1 MIGAWRWLISMLC
14 VVASAGAWAR
24 GVDVELL
31 SFRVEPAHVVVGET
45 PHATIH
51 IEARKPDGTPLDVAP
66 PSLTTSTGALGPVRR
81 LDAGV
86 WSVQFTPPSE
96 AFPHVALVSA
106 TIDTATTTAVGF
118 IAVPLWGR
126 GQTTVRT
133 KPGSQVTV
141 FVSGE
146 HFGPVVAD
154 AAGDARVPI
163 LVAPGPE
170 HAVATSLDASGNEST
185 RTIDLGVPGFNRVAL
200 IALDD
205 IVSGDGTGR
214 ARLLALAVDKKGAP
228 LVDGQQ
234 LRSTSSI
241 GAIAAPVAIAP
252 GVFELVFTPGAV
264 QAQKATVS
272 VALDGA
278 ALSKA
283 TATVRV
289 IGGAPARAE
298 VALSQRAQSSDDDG
312 PVSAVITVFD
322 QGGTPVP
329 VGAVRIDVDS
339 GRIDS
344 TAGSDLRREVSWVLP
359 RARALKTTTATLSV
373 RTVSGDVI
381 GTAAVALL
389 PGAIAQLQVRPLPA
403 VVADGQAGVEV
414 VVEATDAAGNRVLP
428 LGVELTS
435 AHGRMV
441 GVDVD
446 VASGEL
452 RALYVPES
460 RDEEG
465 VVDVVARRGALNAS
479 APLRLLPRPRPL
491 LLVGP
496 ATGSS
501 FSGDVA
507 AVGPELS
514 LLVRLPVLDGAV
526 HGGVTL
532 GALQGI
538 SALSSST
545 FAASRAF
552 PVLLEGSWRPL
563 LRPQFGLHL
572 GLAAGLVVSDVTVD
586 NTRTISPAAAAAF
599 VVGMH
604 HRLGPGAIELDARL
618 GWSVPFSAAPVPF
631 GVGAVLAY
639 RFGL

>member
-1 MIGAWRWLISMLC
+1 MIGAWRWLMWMLC

-31 SFRVEPAHVVVGET
+31 SFRAEPEHVVVGET
-45 PHATIH
+45 PHALIR
-51 IEARKPDGTPLDVAP
+51 IEAKKPDGTPLDVAP
-66 PSLTTSTGALGPVRR
+66 PSLTTSTGTLGPVQRVA
-81 LDAGV
+81 AGV

-118 IAVPLWGR
+118 ITVPLWGR

-185 RTIDLGVPGFNRVAL
+185 RTIDLGVPGFNRIAL

-205 IVSGDGTGR
+205 VVSGDGTGR

-234 LRSTSSI
+234 LRSTTSV
-241 GAIAAPVAIAP
+241 GVIAAPVAIAP
-252 GVFELVFTPGAV
+252 GVFELVFAPGAV
-264 QAQKATVS
+264 PAQQANVA

-283 TATVRV
+283 AAVVRV

-298 VALSQRAQSSDDDG
+298 VVVSQRAVSADDNG
-312 PVSAVITVFD
+312 TVSAVVTAFD

-329 VGAVRIDVDS
+329 VGAVRLDVDT
-339 GRIDS
+339 GRIDRS
-344 TAGSDLRREVSWVLP
+344 GGSDLRREVSWVLP
-359 RARALKTTTATLSV
+359 STRALKSTTATLSV
-373 RTVSGDVI
+373 RTVAGDVI
-381 GTAAVALL
+381 GTAALTLL
-389 PGAIAQLQVRPLPA
+389 PGAVARLQVRPLPA
-403 VVADGQAGVEV
+403 VVADGQAGVDV
-414 VVEATDAAGNRVLP
+414 VVEATDAAGNRVVP
-428 LGVELTS
+428 TGVELTS

-441 GVDVD
+441 GVEVD

-465 VVDVVARRGALNAS
+465 VVDVVARRGALSAS

-496 ATGSS
+496 AIGSS

-538 SALSSST
+538 PALSSST

-563 LRPQFGLHL
+563 LRPQVGLHV
-572 GLAAGLVVSDVTVD
+572 GLLAGLVVSDITVD
-586 NTRTISPAAAAAF
+586 GVRTISPAAAAAV
-599 VVGMH
+599 VVGVH

-618 GWSVPFSAAPVPF
+618 GWSVPFSPGLVPF
-631 GVGAVLAY
+631 GVGAVVGY

>member
-1 MIGAWRWLISMLC
+1 VIGAWHWLMW
-14 VVASAGAWAR
+14 VVFIVGSASASAR

-31 SFRVEPAHVVVGET
+31 SFRAEPEHVVVGET
-45 PHATIH
+45 PHATIR

-66 PSLTTSTGALGPVRR
+66 PSLTTSTGTLGPLQRV
-81 LDAGV
+81 DAGV

-185 RTIDLGVPGFNRVAL
+185 RTIDLGVPGFNRLAL

-205 IVSGDGTGR
+205 VVSGDGTGR

-228 LVDGQQ
+228 LADGLQ

-241 GAIAAPVAIAP
+241 GTIAAPVAIAP

-264 QAQKATVS
+264 TAQQATVS
-272 VALDGA
+272 VVLDGA
-278 ALSKA
+278 SLSKA
-283 TATVRV
+283 TAAVRV

-298 VALSQRAQSSDDDG
+298 VALSQRALSVDDNG
-312 PVSAVITVFD
+312 AVSAAITVFD

-329 VGAVRIDVDS
+329 VGAVRVDVDT
-339 GRIDS
+339 GRIDR
-344 TAGSDLRREVSWVLP
+344 AGGGDLRRELSWVLP
-359 RARALKTTTATLSV
+359 KTRGLKPTTATLSV
-373 RTVSGDVI
+373 RTVAGDVI
-381 GTAAVALL
+381 GTAALALL

-403 VVADGQAGVEV
+403 VVADGQAGVDV
-414 VVEATDAAGNRVLP
+414 VVEATDAAGNRVVP
-428 LGVELTS
+428 TGVELTS
-435 AHGRMV
+435 AHGRIV
-441 GVDVD
+441 GATIDVD
-446 VASGEL
+446 SGVL

-465 VVDVVARRGALNAS
+465 VVDVVAHRGAVTTS

-496 ATGSS
+496 AIGSS
-501 FSGDVA
+501 FSGEVF

-514 LLVRLPVLDGAV
+514 LLVRLPILDGAV

-538 SALSSST
+538 PALSSST

-586 NTRTISPAAAAAF
+586 AARTISPAAAAAF
-599 VVGMH
+599 VAGVH
-604 HRLGPGAIELDARL
+604 QRLGPGALELDARL
-618 GWSVPFSAAPVPF
+618 GWSVPFAPGPVPF
-631 GVGAVLAY
+631 GVGMVLGY